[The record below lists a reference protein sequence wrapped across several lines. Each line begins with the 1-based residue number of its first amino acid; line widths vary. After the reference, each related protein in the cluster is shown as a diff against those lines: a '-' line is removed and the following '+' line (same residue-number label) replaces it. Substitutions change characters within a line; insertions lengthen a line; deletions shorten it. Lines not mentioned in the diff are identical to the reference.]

1 MDYPRLIELGTHNYL
16 LDALSI
22 CHRNRLRIYH
32 FGLNIGILIMF
43 CLITGSILYYC
54 YKKKPSAY
62 ELKRR
67 MLKDQE
73 YVLSKI
79 RFYQA
84 EKSNLSSTFLD
95 KIAKVREMPRDG
107 YS

>member
-32 FGLNIGILIMF
+32 FALNIGVLVMF

-62 ELKRR
+62 ELKRK

-84 EKSNLSSTFLD
+84 EKSNLSSTFLE
-95 KIAKVREMPRDG
+95 KMAEVREKPRER
-107 YS
+107 Y

>member
-22 CHRNRLRIYH
+22 CHLNRLRIYH

>member
-1 MDYPRLIELGTHNYL
+1 
-16 LDALSI
+16 
-22 CHRNRLRIYH
+22 
-32 FGLNIGILIMF
+32 
-43 CLITGSILYYC
+43 
-54 YKKKPSAY
+54 
-62 ELKRR
+62 

>member
-32 FGLNIGILIMF
+32 FALNIGILIMF

-54 YKKKPSAY
+54 YKKKPSPY